1 MEEVIDLAS
10 NSEFSNFSKKVKQ
23 SLEDKLRNNA
33 TMKDNASKLNKFTDM
48 ADKFKEI
55 AGVTDVA
62 PTNNEPEQEPAPATE
77 EPNTEVPTEPE
88 ATETP
93 VTDEPKPEE

>member
-33 TMKDNASKLNKFTDM
+33 TIKDNASKTDKFTDM
-48 ADKFKEI
+48 ANKFKEI
-55 AGVTDVA
+55 AGVGKTEV
-62 PTNNEPEQEPAPATE
+62 EPVKTEEPAPAPAVE
-77 EPNTEVPTEPE
+77 EPTPAEPAPE
-88 ATETP
+88 P
-93 VTDEPKPEE
+93 VTTTEDPKSEE